1 MTARKKGKSNKISP
15 TTSRICMFLSGIFM
29 GNVGLLVTFL
39 GDYNI
44 FSIVFFRGLFG
55 FIFLTFFMLWKYS
68 FSLPFLKETFK
79 NHWKM
84 LILIAIVNPL
94 VILFYFINITLTGY
108 SFAAFLLYTGG
119 IFFVFFL
126 IISKEEKITKI
137 NLISF
142 ILAII
147 GVGIIME
154 IWHGISNIWG
164 FIYGI
169 LSGILLGCLN
179 FFKKKIYNK
188 RRDIPIKSQNKGDFN
203 IFLAWF
209 ATLFIVVMFFPVGF
223 FDLFKLTALDLILC
237 LILGLIPTALAFIF
251 FNIGVINDKGGN
263 IVILSYFEP
272 VMATINTIIFLK
284 MFSMFDIL
292 GGALIL
298 LANILTLLYS
308 RRNEKK

>member
-1 MTARKKGKSNKISP
+1 MSEKKIDEKNHFSP
-15 TTSRICMFLSGIFM
+15 RISRICMFFSGIFM

-39 GDYNI
+39 GNYDI
-44 FSIVFFRGLFG
+44 FSIVFFRGVFGTLFLS
-55 FIFLTFFMLWKYS
+55 IFMFWKRS
-68 FSLPFLKETFK
+68 FSISFLKQIFK
-79 NHWKM
+79 IHWKM
-84 LILIAIVNPL
+84 LLLIAIVNPL
-94 VILFYFINITLTGY
+94 VILFYFINITITGY

-119 IFFVFFL
+119 IFFVLFL

-154 IWHGISNIWG
+154 IWNGISNFWG
-164 FIYGI
+164 FFFGI
-169 LSGILLGCLN
+169 LSGISLGFLN

-188 RRDIPIKSQNKGDFN
+188 RRDDPSIKQEKGDFN

-209 ATLFIVVMFFPVGF
+209 ATLSIVLMFIPFGF
-223 FDLFKLTALDLILC
+223 FDLFQLTTMDLIYC
-237 LILGLIPTALAFIF
+237 IILGLIPTALAFIF
-251 FNIGVINDKGGN
+251 FNIGILNDKGGN

-284 MFSMFDIL
+284 IFSIFDIL

-308 RRNEKK
+308 RRK